1 MEIKQVFVK
10 KRSQF
15 GKQCIFDDSEV
26 TVEENI
32 FPNHDAMK
40 DYVRINPVDKAV
52 QISKQFAVHEVQ
64 TETVLTKESGMN
76 HLEGGWPKDINF
88 NDEEIVA
95 RYRRRV
101 EKYDNWAPKI
111 RELSEPMEHYILQ
124 NNAVNIYENYFDD
137 MIPTELVLPLGIRT
151 VNAFKDPEAIPR
163 PITQLSWSPDQ
174 GKRLAASYCFTEFQR
189 VSSDLNSCSYI
200 WDIDSGLYREYL
212 VSITLSK
219 DKSLFF
225 NCSENPNVA
234 FMGLKAVDSL
244 LTIQFNPHDPSM
256 LISGLMSGQVCSWD
270 IRTSDTPIF
279 ISHLQYSHKNPVNCI
294 LWTNSKTNTEFF
306 SGSTDGTICWWDIR
320 MLRKPTEILIMDLE
334 NPIRGDTVKAVGVSS
349 LQFEPTIGT
358 KFMAG
363 MENGI
368 VVSGSRKGKNPVE
381 KMSMRFDCHCG
392 PVVAIDRNPFAT
404 KNFLTIGDWT
414 TKIWAEDTKEGN
426 LISTTS
432 IPAGGCWSTSRYSV
446 FYVINND
453 GMIQVFDVLVG
464 IKDAVLSSR
473 VCKEGLTAIAAH
485 QLGKFIAVGNNIGT
499 ILILEASEA
508 LTTNGPNDKNLMA
521 TYLERC
527 SRHEK
532 AVDNRLKETRLM
544 QRVAYAESEPAIPS
558 ARVKAKGKSLQHKSM
573 SKDKKFEE
581 RRKSERDRKKIRKKT
596 IWQIEDPKLI
606 EDERNYFETLVKEKE
621 KYANAVDGE
630 KPITGKGYS
639 VFSMR
644 ESSIKRG
651 KEDLRGDKM
660 LGNIKSGTRKERS
673 SKGVGGVK
681 DKKTTGRFSKMKEII
696 IVRKNSD
703 IVEGEKT
710 EGKPTEEIL
719 DEIEKIGITG
729 EEGELDGSEKYL
741 EQTTSDE
748 DDKDP
753 VGGVGSRGKKIIVR
767 NKKNELKYREKRK
780 PLFKPDKKFKILE
793 PGDQPCDCDS
803 ICGDFIAGS
812 KHATDDEYEDI
823 EDADERDSLLEF
835 EEAKIKGLV
844 EEMYAGL
851 PKNLLPLEK
860 TLSRE
865 EKKFIFM
872 LNNAKPNVLKKEL
885 RKINRR
891 KLEGTFE
898 ADKIVE
904 HQKLSAIGGKDSA
917 RKKISVKFSVSDA
930 AEPEKTRNLS
940 SNEESLQ
947 KIKGKKS
954 KADDCSPIAATFGP
968 EEILGIIGAKVEL
981 KRESKKEETSE
992 PKILKDKNE
1001 YPRISSI
1008 NITKQ

>member
-1 MEIKQVFVK
+1 
-10 KRSQF
+10 
-15 GKQCIFDDSEV
+15 
-26 TVEENI
+26 
-32 FPNHDAMK
+32 
-40 DYVRINPVDKAV
+40 
-52 QISKQFAVHEVQ
+52 
-64 TETVLTKESGMN
+64 
-76 HLEGGWPKDINF
+76 
-88 NDEEIVA
+88 
-95 RYRRRV
+95 
-101 EKYDNWAPKI
+101 
-111 RELSEPMEHYILQ
+111 
-124 NNAVNIYENYFDD
+124 

-174 GKRLAASYCFTEFQR
+174 GKRLAASYCFAEFQR

-200 WDIDSGLYREYL
+200 WDI
-212 VSITLSK
+212 
-219 DKSLFF
+219 
-225 NCSENPNVA
+225 ENPNVA

-358 KFMAG
+358 KFMVG

-392 PVVAIDRNPFAT
+392 PVVAIDRNSFAT

-426 LISTTS
+426 LISTTHHRS

-544 QRVAYAESEPAIPS
+544 QRVAYAESELAIPS
-558 ARVKAKGKSLQHKSM
+558 ARVKAKDKSLQRKSM
-573 SKDKKFEE
+573 PKDKKFEE
-581 RRKSERDRKKIRKKT
+581 RRKSERDRKKIRKKSKD
-596 IWQIEDPKLI
+596 IWQVGDPKLI

-621 KYANAVDGE
+621 KYANAIDGE
-630 KPITGKGYS
+630 KPIARKGYS
-639 VFSMR
+639 VFSMK

-710 EGKPTEEIL
+710 EGKLTEEIL

-767 NKKNELKYREKRK
+767 NKKNGLKYREKRK
-780 PLFKPDKKFKILE
+780 PLFKLDKKFKILE
-793 PGDQPCDCDS
+793 PGDQPYDCDS
-803 ICGDFIAGS
+803 ICGDFIVES
-812 KHATDDEYEDI
+812 KQATDDEYEDI

-851 PKNLLPLEK
+851 SKNLLPLEK

-865 EKKFIFM
+865 EKEFIFM

-885 RKINRR
+885 RKINKR

-898 ADKIVE
+898 TDKIVE
-904 HQKLSAIGGKDSA
+904 HQKLSAIGGKDPD
-917 RKKISVKFSVSDA
+917 RKKMSVKFSVSDA

-940 SNEESLQ
+940 SNDESLQ
-947 KIKGKKS
+947 KIKGRKS
-954 KADDCSPIAATFGP
+954 KADDCSPIATTFGP
-968 EEILGIIGAKVEL
+968 EEILGVIGAKVEL
-981 KRESKKEETSE
+981 KRESKKEETIE

-1008 NITKQ
+1008 DITKQ

>member
-10 KRSQF
+10 KRSHF

-52 QISKQFAVHEVQ
+52 QISKKFAVHEVKIALIFFQSVKVFKINEKKFSSSIKSYLLYLFQSNFVQ
-64 TETVLTKESGMN
+64 TETILTKESGMN

-101 EKYDNWAPKI
+101 EKDDIWVPKI
-111 RELSEPMEHYILQ
+111 RQLSEPMEHYILQ

-174 GKRLAASYCFTEFQR
+174 GKRLAASYCFAEFQR

-200 WDIDSGLYREYL
+200 WDI
-212 VSITLSK
+212 
-219 DKSLFF
+219 
-225 NCSENPNVA
+225 ENPNVA

-279 ISHLQYSHKNPVNCI
+279 ISHLQYSHKLILCLTHMAFFIYFIYIYIYIYIWYLNPVNCI

-358 KFMAG
+358 KFMVG

-392 PVVAIDRNPFAT
+392 PVVAIDRNSFAT

-426 LISTTS
+426 LISTTHHRS

-544 QRVAYAESEPAIPS
+544 QRV
-558 ARVKAKGKSLQHKSM
+558 
-573 SKDKKFEE
+573 
-581 RRKSERDRKKIRKKT
+581 
-596 IWQIEDPKLI
+596 
-606 EDERNYFETLVKEKE
+606 
-621 KYANAVDGE
+621 
-630 KPITGKGYS
+630 
-639 VFSMR
+639 
-644 ESSIKRG
+644 
-651 KEDLRGDKM
+651 
-660 LGNIKSGTRKERS
+660 
-673 SKGVGGVK
+673 
-681 DKKTTGRFSKMKEII
+681 
-696 IVRKNSD
+696 
-703 IVEGEKT
+703 
-710 EGKPTEEIL
+710 
-719 DEIEKIGITG
+719 
-729 EEGELDGSEKYL
+729 
-741 EQTTSDE
+741 
-748 DDKDP
+748 
-753 VGGVGSRGKKIIVR
+753 
-767 NKKNELKYREKRK
+767 
-780 PLFKPDKKFKILE
+780 
-793 PGDQPCDCDS
+793 
-803 ICGDFIAGS
+803 
-812 KHATDDEYEDI
+812 
-823 EDADERDSLLEF
+823 
-835 EEAKIKGLV
+835 
-844 EEMYAGL
+844 
-851 PKNLLPLEK
+851 
-860 TLSRE
+860 
-865 EKKFIFM
+865 
-872 LNNAKPNVLKKEL
+872 
-885 RKINRR
+885 
-891 KLEGTFE
+891 
-898 ADKIVE
+898 
-904 HQKLSAIGGKDSA
+904 
-917 RKKISVKFSVSDA
+917 
-930 AEPEKTRNLS
+930 
-940 SNEESLQ
+940 
-947 KIKGKKS
+947 
-954 KADDCSPIAATFGP
+954 
-968 EEILGIIGAKVEL
+968 
-981 KRESKKEETSE
+981 
-992 PKILKDKNE
+992 
-1001 YPRISSI
+1001 
-1008 NITKQ
+1008 